1 MSHTLSSPHAV
12 YRWIASAVGHITILL
27 CAGYGLW
34 SALCAPS
41 PATLPPDSP
50 TVTIHAPAGK
60 QTPPRPFRAIPCV
73 TTAPLTGTPCAASGA
88 AK

>member
-1 MSHTLSSPHAV
+1 VRLPRPSTC
-12 YRWIASAVGHITILL
+12 YRWVASAVGHTTILL

-50 TVTIHAPAGK
+50 TVTIHAPRGR
-60 QTPPRPFRAIPCV
+60 QTPLRPFRPIPCV
-73 TTAPLTGTPCAASGA
+73 TTAPFTGTPCAASGA